1 MTLSRREFSKSL
13 FLAGLGCTAGLLPA
27 RNIKAAEPNIKA
39 GTGIIDVHTHIGTYT
54 DPKKNLSPEALLS
67 WMDEHQIEKSVVLP
81 LTSPES
87 TKYLQTTESVLAAA
101 KAYPDRLIPFCSV
114 DPRTTHAG
122 SVKALVDMLQAWVD
136 QGAKGFGEHK
146 VGLNFDDPLMMR
158 VYEACQE
165 VGIPLLFHIDTVRGK
180 DVPGLKRLENALK
193 TFPELNFI
201 GHGPGWWASI
211 SGGLTPQELGGYPKS
226 KVKPGGAIDDLMTRY
241 PNIYGDLSAGS
252 GANAISRDLV
262 FGQEF
267 LVRRQDRILFGTDY
281 LAPGQQVPQFELFQK
296 LELPD
301 AVRSKIYRD
310 NAIKLLKLT

>member
-1 MTLSRREFSKSL
+1 MNLSRREFTKTML
-13 FLAGLGCTAGLLPA
+13 LTGLGCATGFGST
-27 RNIKAAEPNIKA
+27 RVIRSAEPKIEA
-39 GTGIIDVHTHIGTYT
+39 GTGFIDVHTHIGTYT
-54 DPKKNLSPEALLS
+54 DPKKNLSVEGLLK
-67 WMDEHQIEKSVVLP
+67 WMDEFQIEKSVVLP

-87 TKYLQTTESVLAAA
+87 TMYLQTTESALAAG

-122 SVKALVDMLQAWVD
+122 SLKSLVSMLQRWVD

-165 VGIPLLFHIDTVRGK
+165 VGIPLLFHIDNIRGK

-193 TFPELNFI
+193 TFPELKFI

-211 SGGLTPQELGGYPKS
+211 SGGLKQSELGGYSKT
-226 KVKPGGAIDDLMTRY
+226 KVKPGGAIDDLMSRY

-252 GANAISRDLV
+252 GANSISRDLE

-281 LAPGQQVPQFELFQK
+281 LAPGQNVPQFELFKK

-301 AVRSKIYRD
+301 EVRTKIFRE